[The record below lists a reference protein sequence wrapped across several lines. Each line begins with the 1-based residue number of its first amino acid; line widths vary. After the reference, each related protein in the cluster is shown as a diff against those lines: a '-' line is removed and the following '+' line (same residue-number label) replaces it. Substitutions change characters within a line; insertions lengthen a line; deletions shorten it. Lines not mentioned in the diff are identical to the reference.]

1 MAAFCVLFVWFDVT
15 WIYLS
20 PRGSM
25 MVLSFFFFQKG
36 FVVSFLSFSFFLFD
50 GFIVTFVSLPGSDF
64 TQVRQC
70 KGVVVDALH
79 VEKQNKTKTCWHC
92 KIWARWFKCTII
104 SINIQSRR
112 SRLHML
118 TGNMCPVIWSNWIF
132 HHLLCRNKK
141 QQHLFNVDFFSISLT
156 SSIILIQL
164 SLFILNVLSCIQTFE
179 LCLTRR
185 FSHSAL
191 TA

>member
-15 WIYLS
+15 WIYFS

-25 MVLSFFFFQKG
+25 MVLSFFFSKG
-36 FVVSFLSFSFFLFD
+36 ICGFFPFLFFFFD

-70 KGVVVDALH
+70 KGVMVDALH
-79 VEKQNKTKTCWHC
+79 VEKKNKTKTCWHC

-104 SINIQSRR
+104 SINIQSRW

-132 HHLLCRNKK
+132 HHLLCRKKK
-141 QQHLFNVDFFSISLT
+141 QHLLNVHFFSISLT
-156 SSIILIQL
+156 SSIILIQIE
-164 SLFILNVLSCIQTFE
+164 FVYP
-179 LCLTRR
+179 
-185 FSHSAL
+185 
-191 TA
+191 